1 MSEAPPALIAG
12 FDERRFVADLLAED
26 LGPGGDITS
35 AATLPPGATL
45 AATMASRDSAVVAGL
60 ALAATIFRAVDPLLT
75 IDVLV
80 ADGALVPP
88 GTALMRISGPAGG
101 LLAGERSALNLV
113 QHLSGVAT
121 LTRAYV
127 DQIAGTGCVLLD
139 TRKTLPGLRLLEKYA
154 VRIGGGQNHRMRL
167 DEAVLIKDNHI
178 AGAGGVTEAV
188 AAARRG
194 GHDRIQVEVD
204 TIDQIAPALEGG
216 ATMLLLD
223 NFDLEALRVAVGLVA
238 GRVPLEASGGV
249 RLDTIRAIAET
260 GVDFVSVG
268 RITQSAPA
276 IDIGLDVATLGRD
289 WIPRHGRCRATV
301 PLGAGGGQTP

>member
-45 AATMASRDSAVVAGL
+45 AATMVSRDAAVVAGL
-60 ALAATIFRAVDPLLT
+60 ALAAAIFRAVDPLVT
-75 IDVLV
+75 IDALV

-88 GTALMRISGPAGG
+88 GTALMRISGPAGA

-127 DQIAGTGCVLLD
+127 DRIAGTGCVLLD

-204 TIDQIAPALEGG
+204 TIDQIAPALEEG

-249 RLDTIRAIAET
+249 RLDTIRAVAET
-260 GVDFVSVG
+260 GVDFISVG

-289 WIPRHGRCRATV
+289 WIPGHSRCRATL
-301 PLGAGGGQTP
+301 PLDAGGRQTA